1 MASIRS
7 GHGMHGTIPHKLV
20 IVFNN
25 TEMVVGLN
33 AGVLGSGHHGAC
45 LSVAFSVQSQWC
57 LGTHPDPRLYHR
69 NRVELDR
76 PLVGGIQSRRMKLNR
91 AWLRE
96 TIEWCLGMPWVST
109 WIR

>member
-45 LSVAFSVQSQWC
+45 LSVAFSVQSQPGKWC

-69 NRVELDR
+69 NRVELGR
-76 PLVGGIQSRRMKLNR
+76 PLIGGIQSRRMKLNR

-96 TIEWCLGMPWVST
+96 TI
-109 WIR
+109 

>member
-1 MASIRS
+1 
-7 GHGMHGTIPHKLV
+7 MHGTIPHKLV

>member
-1 MASIRS
+1 MGSIRS
-7 GHGMHGTIPHKLV
+7 GMHGTILHKLV

-76 PLVGGIQSRRMKLNR
+76 PLIGGIQSRRMKLNR

-96 TIEWCLGMPWVST
+96 TI
-109 WIR
+109 